1 MAGRVSEES
10 GEAYNGTLKVV
21 KGNLKSMPLK
31 KQRIATTTAREQ
43 GNIKGSILEAR
54 LQIQE
59 SIKGKERGPQRPKA
73 RTIKKRYIVDGGGGV
88 VELDGERYV
97 KLSNGNL
104 LLECWMD
111 IYEWFEG
118 GKAPNEWIVRLN
130 KTAPTEFSEHDR
142 IREQNTQLV

>member
-1 MAGRVSEES
+1 MGGR
-10 GEAYNGTLKVV
+10 
-21 KGNLKSMPLK
+21 
-31 KQRIATTTAREQ
+31 
-43 GNIKGSILEAR
+43 
-54 LQIQE
+54 
-59 SIKGKERGPQRPKA
+59 
-73 RTIKKRYIVDGGGGV
+73 GGV

-118 GKAPNEWIVRLN
+118 GRAPDEWIVRLN
-130 KTAPTEFSEHDR
+130 KTAPAEFSEHDR